1 MVPADIVWLDKL
13 PLNSSG
19 KLDRRALPAPDRKR
33 SELGVAVEAPRTQT
47 EKLLATIWME
57 LLGIDQVG
65 RHDSFFV
72 LGGHSLLATQ
82 VLARIHARL
91 NVEVALRGLFD
102 NPTLS
107 ALAREID
114 QAQLKGPRPAQRI
127 PRRSIT

>member
-1 MVPADIVWLDKL
+1 LWLDKL

-19 KLDRRALPAPDRKR
+19 KLDRRALPAPDRR
-33 SELGVAVEAPRTQT
+33 RLESGVALEPPGSQT
-47 EKLLATIWME
+47 ERLLATIWME

-65 RHDSFFV
+65 RHDSFFA

-91 NVEVALRGLFD
+91 NVEVTLRALFD

-107 ALAREID
+107 ALAREVD
-114 QAQLKGPRPAQRI
+114 QAQLKGQRPVQRI